1 MTKAEL
7 VSLVAEKAGITKK
20 DADKNLN
27 AVIEA
32 ITESLANGEKIQLV
46 GFGTFE
52 VRDRAARTG
61 INPQTKKPIDIEAT
75 KVPAFKAGRALKD
88 AVAVKEEPKV
98 EPVAEPVK
106 KSRKKS

>member
-7 VSLVAEKAGITKK
+7 VTMVASKSGLSKKDTEKAIAGM
-20 DADKNLN
+20 
-27 AVIEA
+27 IET
-32 ITESLANGEKIQLV
+32 ITETLAKGESIQLV

-61 INPQTKKPIDIEAT
+61 INPRTKQKIKIDAT

-88 AVAVKEEPKV
+88 AVSK
-98 EPVAEPVK
+98 
-106 KSRKKS
+106 